1 MNEVWYNQHVKEN
14 SGQDL
19 TLDQALKQ
27 IPMNV
32 IRDLSEW
39 VLRTEGA
46 LPSWLKETFEYMC
59 NLMWRSRIKKYEKLF
74 ARWKREGF
82 LSSSEDV
89 ECSVCKG
96 TGDHPRLQHVDCY
109 FCGGRGTV
117 KKYTYV
123 GELK

>member
-1 MNEVWYNQHVKEN
+1 MNEVWYNQHVKED
-14 SGQDL
+14 SDQDL
-19 TLDQALKQ
+19 TLDQTLKLL
-27 IPMNV
+27 PMNV

-46 LPSWLKETFEYMC
+46 LPSWFKKTFEYMC
-59 NLMWRSRIKKYEKLF
+59 NTMRRSRIKRYEKLF
-74 ARWKREGF
+74 ARWEREGF

-89 ECSVCKG
+89 ECPVCKG

-109 FCGGRGTV
+109 YCGGIATV
-117 KKYTYV
+117 KNYTYV